1 MRALVTGAGGFIGR
15 WSARELKRLGFEVH
29 AVVSPRQ
36 ASEPAELAGTSVHA
50 LDLFDAASSRQLIE
64 EIKPTHLLHLAW
76 VGTPGVYWHSPDNQ
90 RWLDASKHL
99 AEGFHAVGGRRMVA
113 AGTCAEYDWTQAGI
127 CREAVTPRLDPEAPG
142 VTPYQASK
150 GKLHRFIEEYAKRA
164 GVSCAWAHVFFQYG
178 PYEYRERLVSS
189 VMISLLQGREALC
202 SSGRQVRTFL
212 HSKDVGSAFAHLLAG
227 KVEGPV
233 NVASAE
239 SISVRDL
246 ALKIGAL
253 AGRAELIKLGAR
265 SGGED
270 PPLLTADVSRL
281 TDEVGFTPAFTL
293 DSGLADTLQWWR
305 RELKVGS

>member
-15 WSARELKRLGFEVH
+15 WSAKELKRLGFEVH

-36 ASEPAELAGTSVHA
+36 AREPLELAGSRVHA
-50 LDLFDAASSRQLIE
+50 LDLFDAERSRQLIE
-64 EIKPTHLLHLAW
+64 EVAPSHLLHLAW

-90 RWLDASKHL
+90 RWLDASMHL
-99 AEGFHAVGGRRMVA
+99 AECFHSTGGRRLVA

-127 CREAVTPRLDPEAPG
+127 CREAVTPKLDPEASG

-150 GKLHRFIEEYAKRA
+150 GRLHRFIDEYAKRT
-164 GVSCAWAHVFFQYG
+164 GVSCAWGHVFFQYG
-178 PYEYRERLVSS
+178 PYEYRDRLVSS
-189 VMISLLQGREALC
+189 VMVSLLEGREALC
-202 SSGRQVRTFL
+202 SSGRQVRAFL
-212 HSKDVGSAFAHLLAG
+212 HSKDVGSAFAQLLAS

-233 NVASAE
+233 NVASGQAT
-239 SISVRDL
+239 SVRDL
-246 ALKIGAL
+246 VMKIGGL

-293 DSGLADTLQWWR
+293 DSGLADTLDWWR